1 LNKKMARPKNLRYL
15 KTHEWARVDGEFAWI
30 GITDYAVSHLNEVV
44 FLDLPEVGSDVMMN
58 EPFGEI
64 ESIKTVADLYAP
76 VTGQIVARND
86 ELVQELDI
94 LTKDP
99 FGKGWMLKVRMEK
112 PAEFESLLDD
122 AGYQKVI
129 NAEKH

>member
-1 LNKKMARPKNLRYL
+1 MARPKNLRYL
-15 KTHEWARVDGEFAWI
+15 KTHEWVRVEGEFAWI

-44 FLDLPEVGSDVMMN
+44 FLDLPEVGTDIMMN
-58 EPFGEI
+58 EPFGEV

-76 VTGQIVARND
+76 VTGQIVERND
-86 ELVQELDI
+86 ELVQELDV

-112 PAEFESLLDD
+112 PAEVSSLLDD

>member
-1 LNKKMARPKNLRYL
+1 MARPKNLRYL
-15 KTHEWARVDGEFAWI
+15 KTHEWARQDGEFAWI
-30 GITDYAVSHLNEVV
+30 GISDYAVSHLNEVV
-44 FLDLPEVGSDVMMN
+44 FLDLPEVGTDVMMN

-99 FGKGWMLKVRMEK
+99 FAKGWMLKIRMEK
-112 PAEFESLLDD
+112 PAEFEQLLDD

-129 NAEKH
+129 NSEKH

>member
-1 LNKKMARPKNLRYL
+1 MARPKNLRYL
-15 KTHEWARVDGEFAWI
+15 KTHEWARLEGEFAWI

-44 FLDLPEVGSDVMMN
+44 FLDLPEVGTDVMMN

-76 VTGQIVARND
+76 ITGQIVAKND

-112 PAEFESLLDD
+112 PAEFEGLLDD
-122 AGYQKVI
+122 AAYQKAI

>member
-1 LNKKMARPKNLRYL
+1 MARPKNLRYL
-15 KTHEWARVDGEFAWI
+15 KTHEWVRVEGEFAWI

-44 FLDLPEVGSDVMMN
+44 FLDLPEVGTDIMMN
-58 EPFGEI
+58 EPFGEV

-76 VTGQIVARND
+76 VTGQIVERND
-86 ELVQELDI
+86 ELVQELDQ

-112 PAEFESLLDD
+112 PAEVSSLLDD

>member
-1 LNKKMARPKNLRYL
+1 MRTMARPKNLRYL
-15 KTHEWARVDGEFAWI
+15 KSHEWVRVEGEFAWI

-44 FLDLPEVGSDVMMN
+44 FLDLPDAGTDVMAN

-64 ESIKTVADLYAP
+64 ESIKTVADLYSP
-76 VTGQIVARND
+76 VTGQIAERND
-86 ELVQELDI
+86 ELTAELDT

-99 FGKGWMLKVRMEK
+99 YGKGWMLKVRMEK
-112 PAEFESLLDD
+112 PAELEALLDD

-129 NAEKH
+129 NSEKH

>member
-1 LNKKMARPKNLRYL
+1 MARPKNLRYL
-15 KTHEWARVDGEFAWI
+15 KTHEWARVDGEFAFI

-44 FLDLPEVGSDVMMN
+44 YLDLPEVGTDIMMN
-58 EPFGEI
+58 EPFGEV

-76 VTGQIVARND
+76 VTGQIVEKND

-94 LTKDP
+94 LSKDP

-112 PAEFESLLDD
+112 PAEFEALLDD
-122 AGYQKVI
+122 AAYQKVI

>member
-1 LNKKMARPKNLRYL
+1 MARPKNLRYL
-15 KTHEWARVDGEFAWI
+15 KTHEWARVEGEFAWI

-44 FLDLPEVGSDVMMN
+44 FLDLPEVGTDVMMN

-76 VTGQIVARND
+76 VTGQIVERND
-86 ELVQELDI
+86 ELMQELDI

-112 PAEFESLLDD
+112 PAEFNALLDD

>member
-1 LNKKMARPKNLRYL
+1 MARPKNLRYL
-15 KTHEWARVDGEFAWI
+15 KTHEWVRVEGEFAWI

-44 FLDLPEVGSDVMMN
+44 FLDLPEVGTDIMMN
-58 EPFGEI
+58 EPFGEV

-76 VTGQIVARND
+76 VTGQIVERND
-86 ELVQELDI
+86 ELMQELDI
-94 LTKDP
+94 LPKDP

-112 PAEFESLLDD
+112 PAEVNALLDD

>member
-1 LNKKMARPKNLRYL
+1 MARPKNLRYL
-15 KTHEWARVDGEFAWI
+15 KSHEWARVEGEFAFI

-44 FLDLPEVGSDVMMN
+44 FLDLPEVGTDVMAN
-58 EPFGEI
+58 EPFGEV
-64 ESIKTVADLYAP
+64 ESIKTVADLYSP
-76 VTGQIVARND
+76 VTGQIVERND
-86 ELVQELDI
+86 ELAEELDT

-112 PAEFESLLDD
+112 PAEIDALLDD
-122 AGYQKVI
+122 AAYQRVI

>member
-1 LNKKMARPKNLRYL
+1 MARPKNLRYL
-15 KTHEWARVDGEFAWI
+15 KTHEWARVEGEFAWI

-44 FLDLPEVGSDVMMN
+44 FLDLPEVGTDIMMN
-58 EPFGEI
+58 EPFGEV
-64 ESIKTVADLYAP
+64 ESIKTVADLFSP
-76 VTGQIVARND
+76 VTGQIVERND
-86 ELVQELDI
+86 ELAEELDT

-112 PAEFESLLDD
+112 PAEIDALLDD
-122 AGYQKVI
+122 AGYQRVI

>member
-1 LNKKMARPKNLRYL
+1 MARPKNHRYM
-15 KTHEWARVDGEFAWI
+15 KTHEWARVEGEFAWI
-30 GITDYAVSHLNEVV
+30 GITDYAVSHLNEIV
-44 FLDLPEVGSDVMMN
+44 FLDLPEVGADIMMN
-58 EPFGEI
+58 EPFGEV

-76 VTGQIVARND
+76 VTGQIVAKND

-122 AGYQKVI
+122 AAYQKVI